1 MDLIT
6 SILGT
11 ILFAGKYIHND
22 LTEDPMTVDE
32 AKEKIRKHRIESTWL
47 EEVKASKEL
56 EYGISKEVSGWSE
69 NAKAVLAN
77 ISEETGLEP
86 DDVPTFW
93 VTRGLLA
100 MQGKIHTLDLAD
112 GEMFAFINSQLLQ
125 WYDRELQKH
134 GVKEPLVCYCFKDE
148 APYVCFVKDYVPPEY
163 VEQHYFWLPQTKYS
177 ETVDKWKLN
186 ETVFL
191 LKKYKH
197 PKFMM
202 RYWIMVPSFRDKIF
216 AQKML
221 DRKAV
226 DDLCVLSC
234 MVSTYREQEYLKKRN
249 RRHNFRFAEA
259 RKSMQFLSTHMGKDK
274 NFWESLFKLDS

>member
-32 AKEKIRKHRIESTWL
+32 AKEKIRKHRIESEWL
-47 EEVKASKEL
+47 EKVKASKES
-56 EYGISKEVSGWSE
+56 EYNVSKEVSEWSDD
-69 NAKAVLAN
+69 AKAVLAN
-77 ISEETGLEP
+77 ISEETGIEP
-86 DDVPTFW
+86 DNVPSFW

-100 MQGKIHTLDLAD
+100 MQGKIHTLDLAN
-112 GEMFAFINSQLLQ
+112 GEIFAFINSQLLQ

-134 GVKEPLVCYCFKDE
+134 GVKEPLVCYCFKDD
-148 APYVCFVKDYVPPEY
+148 APYICFVKDYMPPEY
-163 VEQHYFWLPQTKYS
+163 VEQHYFWLPRTKYS
-177 ETVDKWKLN
+177 GVVDRWKLN

-191 LKKYKH
+191 LKKYEH

-202 RYWIMVPSFRDKIF
+202 RYWITVPSFRDKIF

-221 DRKAV
+221 EGKDI
-226 DDLCVLSC
+226 DDLCVLSS
-234 MVSTYREQEYLKKRN
+234 MVSTYREQEYLRKRS
-249 RRHNFRFAEA
+249 RRHVFRFAET
-259 RKSMQFLSTHMGKDK
+259 RKSMEFLSVYMGKDK
-274 NFWESLFKLDS
+274 NFWRSLFKQNS